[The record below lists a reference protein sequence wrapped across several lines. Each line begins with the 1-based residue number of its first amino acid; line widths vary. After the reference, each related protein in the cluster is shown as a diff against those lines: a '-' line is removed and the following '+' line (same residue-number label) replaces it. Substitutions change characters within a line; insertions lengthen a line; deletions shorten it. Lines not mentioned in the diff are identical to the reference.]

1 MSIKIRE
8 LNIKAS
14 LTSNNVTKDGQES
27 EKRISDNRLLQ
38 SFYGNARQ
46 NEER

>member
-14 LTSNNVTKDGQES
+14 LTSNTVTKDRQES
-27 EKRISDNRLLQ
+27 EKRIPENRLLH
-38 SFYGNARQ
+38 SFYGNVRQ